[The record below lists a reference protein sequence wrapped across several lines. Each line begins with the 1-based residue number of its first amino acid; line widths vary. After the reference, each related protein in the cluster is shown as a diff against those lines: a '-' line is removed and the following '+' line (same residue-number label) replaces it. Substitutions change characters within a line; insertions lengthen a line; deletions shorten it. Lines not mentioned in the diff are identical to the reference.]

1 MDSVSSR
8 KACVLVTF
16 LFKNYRHKSHMFE
29 EGVGLLPWSSVRIP
43 VISNAEGD
51 AFYRSFRV
59 PVMSDAEED
68 AFSRK
73 VYFED

>member
-1 MDSVSSR
+1 
-8 KACVLVTF
+8 
-16 LFKNYRHKSHMFE
+16 MFE

-43 VISNAEGD
+43 VISNAEED